1 MNWASYEGGQT
12 RDPEK
17 VYEDEYVSSWEIDDS
32 SGVLVPAAVEALKE
46 KWRIVEIKESNIY
59 NITQKIAEAFGVFC
73 RYEYGYDANYHI
85 ISRTVVYYNNFIEED
100 KGHMDLTYPY
110 HTSEITRE
118 MDSTELV
125 TKLFVRPI
133 DAEYGA
139 SNELGINDVEAN
151 KSCEDYILN
160 FDYLHKFNIITDE

>member
-17 VYEDEYVSSWEIDDS
+17 VYEDEYVSSWKIDDA
-32 SGVLVPAAVEALKE
+32 SGILVPAAVEALKE
-46 KWRIVEIKESNIY
+46 KLRIVEIKESNIY

-151 KSCEDYILN
+151 KSREDYILN